1 MPQIEQA
8 DTFLSQAFWLVVTFG
23 FLYVVLWKAVLPRLS
38 SILVE
43 RQERIDEDVRM
54 AETFKREADEAM
66 AAYDRMVDEA
76 RNESQAIMR
85 KANQELAE
93 AAAARQAALTA
104 KIKENADDAE
114 ARIETA
120 RAEAVASVKI
130 VAAEVAQAATARL
143 SGMEIS
149 MEDAEAAV
157 ADAMREG
164 N

>member
-43 RQERIDEDVRM
+43 RQERIDEDLRM
-54 AETFKREADEAM
+54 AETFKKEADEAV
-66 AAYDRMVDEA
+66 AAYDRMIAEA
-76 RNESQAIMR
+76 QTESQAIMR

-93 AAAARQAALTA
+93 EAAARQAALTA
-104 KIKENADDAE
+104 RIKENADAAE

-120 RAEAVASVKI
+120 RAEAVAGI
-130 VAAEVAQAATARL
+130 RTVAAEVAQAATARL
-143 SGMEIS
+143 SGIEIS
-149 MEDAEAAV
+149 MDEAEAAV

>member
-8 DTFLSQAFWLVVTFG
+8 GTFLSQAFWLIVTFG
-23 FLYVVLWKAVLPRLS
+23 FLYVVLWKAALPRLS

-54 AETFKREADEAM
+54 AEAFKREADEAT
-66 AAYDRMVDEA
+66 AAYDRMIAEA
-76 RNESQAIMR
+76 RDESQTIMR

-93 AAAARQAALTA
+93 AAAARQEALTA
-104 KIKENADDAE
+104 KIKENADAAE

-120 RAEAVASVKI
+120 RAEAVANVKI

-157 ADAMREG
+157 ADAMQEG

>member
-8 DTFLSQAFWLVVTFG
+8 DTFLSQAFWLIVTFG

-66 AAYDRMVDEA
+66 AAYDRMIAEA
-76 RNESQAIMR
+76 RDESQAIMR

-104 KIKENADDAE
+104 KIKENADAAE

-120 RAEAVASVKI
+120 RAEAVGHVKI

-143 SGMEIS
+143 SGMEVS
-149 MEDAEAAV
+149 VEDAEAAV